1 MTFPQIAVFGQG
13 FVHLWVFTLNKAT
26 FGLHTAPSLIHTK
39 IIRTARFTKNN
50 HLLES
55 LQTPSHFFNI
65 PRNSRNMGFLD
76 NVKSFW
82 HSVTT
87 DDHYASYGSPYKN
100 STAGGSIDP
109 TSLTA
114 RLADLN
120 NSLSHSLIGSRT
132 ASTSNVAGY
141 RPGLRSLLTN
151 LINQTSDVQM
161 QTLNRE
167 GLPPLPSV
175 DSLWDRI
182 EKWLE
187 EEYPELEDSLNDG
200 ASTADLNEFERDLAV
215 GPLPVEV
222 RQYFKIHDGQF
233 RGGKPTGL
241 IMGLSLLDMESIMEE
256 YAVWAKVAERIER
269 QVVAVNQGNSLP
281 EESSSSAFSNKE
293 KQLNNFLAHQ
303 KSVPVNAVQSYYI
316 HRGWVPLVK
325 DPCGNLIGLD
335 LAPGPAG
342 LRGQIILYGRDFDT
356 KIVVASSLQEFLFQF
371 ITDLELGNYEI
382 DQSESNTDNG
392 FLDSAQ
398 NDDYMIGDEDEGN
411 GDLTFLDRD
420 GSEFGP
426 ELKGKITYIEA
437 LKRRALKKYS
447 IPNPDKFQTA
457 FTPQR
462 MPRKQPMGRPGDISP
477 SKTGSSSKLV
487 NMESSV
493 ELPKETLI
501 DDTTKSEAKA
511 STEDKE
517 VTGEVKEEVTETK
530 EEKAEDKPEESKS
543 AQTEIEL

>member
-1 MTFPQIAVFGQG
+1 
-13 FVHLWVFTLNKAT
+13 
-26 FGLHTAPSLIHTK
+26 
-39 IIRTARFTKNN
+39 
-50 HLLES
+50 
-55 LQTPSHFFNI
+55 
-65 PRNSRNMGFLD
+65 MGFLD

-120 NSLSHSLIGSRT
+120 NSLSHSLVGSRT
-132 ASTSNVAGY
+132 ASTTNVAGY

-151 LINQTSDVQM
+151 LINQSSDVQM

-167 GLPPLPSV
+167 GLPPLPSI

-200 ASTADLNEFERDLAV
+200 ASTADLNEFERDLAI

-222 RQYFKIHDGQF
+222 RQFFKIHDGQF
-233 RGGKPTGL
+233 RGGKPTGI
-241 IMGLSLLDMESIMEE
+241 IMGLTLLDIESIMEE
-256 YAVWAKVAERIER
+256 YAVWAKVAERIEK
-269 QVVAVNQGNSLP
+269 QVVAVNQQRKLP
-281 EESSSSAFSNKE
+281 EESTSASFSNNE

-303 KSVPVNAVQSYYI
+303 KSVPINAVQSYYI

-356 KIVVASSLQEFLFQF
+356 KIVVATSLQEFLFQF

-411 GDLTFLDRD
+411 GDLAFLDRD
-420 GSEFGP
+420 GSEFGA
-426 ELKGKITYIEA
+426 ELKGKISYIEA
-437 LKRRALKKYS
+437 LKRRALKRYS
-447 IPNPDKFQTA
+447 IPNADKFQTA

-462 MPRKQPMGRPGDISP
+462 VPRKQPVGRPEGSP
-477 SKTGSSSKLV
+477 SKNASTSKLV
-487 NMESSV
+487 NLESSV

-501 DDTTKSEAKA
+501 DDSSKSE
-511 STEDKE
+511 DKPSPKQE
-517 VTGEVKEEVTETK
+517 SSKSEETVEAAET
-530 EEKAEDKPEESKS
+530 KPEESKPEDKADKKGDEKTS
-543 AQTEIEL
+543 DKQTEIEL

>member
-1 MTFPQIAVFGQG
+1 
-13 FVHLWVFTLNKAT
+13 
-26 FGLHTAPSLIHTK
+26 
-39 IIRTARFTKNN
+39 
-50 HLLES
+50 
-55 LQTPSHFFNI
+55 
-65 PRNSRNMGFLD
+65 MGFLD

-120 NSLSHSLIGSRT
+120 NSLSHSLVGSRT
-132 ASTSNVAGY
+132 ASTTNVAGY

-151 LINQTSDVQM
+151 LINQSSDVQM

-167 GLPPLPSV
+167 GLPPLPSI

-200 ASTADLNEFERDLAV
+200 ASTADLNEFERDLAI

-222 RQYFKIHDGQF
+222 RQFFKIHDGQF
-233 RGGKPTGL
+233 RGGKPTGI
-241 IMGLSLLDMESIMEE
+241 IMGLTLLDIESIMEE
-256 YAVWAKVAERIER
+256 YAVWAKVAERIEK
-269 QVVAVNQGNSLP
+269 QVVAVNQQRKLP
-281 EESSSSAFSNKE
+281 EESTSASFSNNE

-303 KSVPVNAVQSYYI
+303 KSVPINAVQSYYI

-356 KIVVASSLQEFLFQF
+356 KIVVATSLQEFLFQF

-411 GDLTFLDRD
+411 GDLAFLDRD
-420 GSEFGP
+420 GSEFGA
-426 ELKGKITYIEA
+426 ELKGKISYIEA
-437 LKRRALKKYS
+437 LKRRALKRYS
-447 IPNPDKFQTA
+447 IPNADKFQTA

-462 MPRKQPMGRPGDISP
+462 VPRKQPVGRPEGSP
-477 SKTGSSSKLV
+477 SKNASTSKLV
-487 NMESSV
+487 NLESSV

-501 DDTTKSEAKA
+501 DDSSKSE
-511 STEDKE
+511 DKLSPKQE
-517 VTGEVKEEVTETK
+517 APKSEET
-530 EEKAEDKPEESKS
+530 AEAPKPEESKPEDKADKKGDEKTS
-543 AQTEIEL
+543 DKQTEIEL

>member
-1 MTFPQIAVFGQG
+1 
-13 FVHLWVFTLNKAT
+13 
-26 FGLHTAPSLIHTK
+26 
-39 IIRTARFTKNN
+39 
-50 HLLES
+50 
-55 LQTPSHFFNI
+55 
-65 PRNSRNMGFLD
+65 MGFFD
-76 NVKSFW
+76 SVKSFW

-100 STAGGSIDP
+100 STAGGSVDP
-109 TSLTA
+109 TSSTA

-120 NSLSHSLIGSRT
+120 NSLSHSLVGSRT
-132 ASTSNVAGY
+132 ASTTNVTGY
-141 RPGLRSLLTN
+141 RPGLRSLSTN
-151 LINQTSDVQM
+151 LINQTGSDVQM
-161 QTLNRE
+161 QTLNRD

-175 DSLWDRI
+175 DALWERI

-200 ASTADLNEFERDLAV
+200 ASTADLNEFERDLAI

-222 RQYFKIHDGQF
+222 RQFLKLHDGQF

-256 YAVWAKVAERIER
+256 YAVWAKVAERIEK
-269 QVVAVNQGNSLP
+269 QVIAVNHQKSLP
-281 EESSSSAFSNKE
+281 EESTSASFSQNE
-293 KQLNNFLAHQ
+293 KQLNSFLAHQ

-356 KIVVASSLQEFLFQF
+356 KIVIATNLQEFLFQF
-371 ITDLELGNYEI
+371 ITDLEVGNYQI
-382 DQSESNTDNG
+382 DQSESNADNG

-411 GDLTFLDRD
+411 GELAFLDRE
-420 GSEFGP
+420 GTEFGA

-437 LKRRALKKYS
+437 LKRRALKRYS
-447 IPNPDKFQTA
+447 IPNVDKFQTA

-462 MPRKQPMGRPGDISP
+462 VPRKQPLARPGDASP
-477 SKTGSSSKLV
+477 TRAASSSNTKLV

-501 DDTTKSEAKA
+501 DDSSKTEETKTVQADEPAEESPSKEEEASSTTEVPEAKDETTA
-511 STEDKE
+511 ST
-517 VTGEVKEEVTETK
+517 T
-530 EEKAEDKPEESKS
+530 EESKKS
-543 AQTEIEL
+543 DKHTEIEL

>member
-1 MTFPQIAVFGQG
+1 
-13 FVHLWVFTLNKAT
+13 
-26 FGLHTAPSLIHTK
+26 
-39 IIRTARFTKNN
+39 
-50 HLLES
+50 
-55 LQTPSHFFNI
+55 
-65 PRNSRNMGFLD
+65 MGFLD

-120 NSLSHSLIGSRT
+120 NSLSHSLVGSRT
-132 ASTSNVAGY
+132 ASTTNVAGY

-151 LINQTSDVQM
+151 LINQSSDVQM

-167 GLPPLPSV
+167 GLPPLPSI

-200 ASTADLNEFERDLAV
+200 ASTADLNEFERDLAI

-222 RQYFKIHDGQF
+222 RQFFKIHDGQF

-241 IMGLSLLDMESIMEE
+241 IMGLSLLDIESIMEE
-256 YAVWAKVAERIER
+256 YAVWAKVAERIEK
-269 QVVAVNQGNSLP
+269 QVVAVNQQRKLP
-281 EESSSSAFSNKE
+281 EESTSASFSNNE

-303 KSVPVNAVQSYYI
+303 KSVPINAVQSYYI
-316 HRGWVPLVK
+316 HRGWVPLIK

-356 KIVVASSLQEFLFQF
+356 KIVVATSLQEFLFQF

-411 GDLTFLDRD
+411 GDLAFLDRD
-420 GSEFGP
+420 GSEFGA
-426 ELKGKITYIEA
+426 ELKGKISYIEA
-437 LKRRALKKYS
+437 LKRRALKRYS
-447 IPNPDKFQTA
+447 IPNADKFQTA

-462 MPRKQPMGRPGDISP
+462 VPRKQPMVRPEGSP
-477 SKTGSSSKLV
+477 SKNASTSKLV
-487 NMESSV
+487 NLESSV

-501 DDTTKSEAKA
+501 DDSSKSE
-511 STEDKE
+511 DKSSPKQE
-517 VTGEVKEEVTETK
+517 APKSAEAVETQ
-530 EEKAEDKPEESKS
+530 PEESKAEDEADKKDDEKTS
-543 AQTEIEL
+543 DKQTEIEL

>member
-1 MTFPQIAVFGQG
+1 
-13 FVHLWVFTLNKAT
+13 
-26 FGLHTAPSLIHTK
+26 
-39 IIRTARFTKNN
+39 
-50 HLLES
+50 
-55 LQTPSHFFNI
+55 
-65 PRNSRNMGFLD
+65 MGFLD

-120 NSLSHSLIGSRT
+120 NSLSHSLVGSRT
-132 ASTSNVAGY
+132 ASTTNVAGY

-151 LINQTSDVQM
+151 LINQSSDVQM

-167 GLPPLPSV
+167 GLPPLPSI

-200 ASTADLNEFERDLAV
+200 ASTADLNEFERDLAI

-222 RQYFKIHDGQF
+222 RQFFKIHDGQF
-233 RGGKPTGL
+233 RGGKPTGI
-241 IMGLSLLDMESIMEE
+241 IMGLTLLDIESIMEE
-256 YAVWAKVAERIER
+256 YAVWAKVAERIEK
-269 QVVAVNQGNSLP
+269 QVVAVNQQRKLP
-281 EESSSSAFSNKE
+281 EESTSASFSNNE

-303 KSVPVNAVQSYYI
+303 KSVPINAVQSYYI

-356 KIVVASSLQEFLFQF
+356 KIVVATSLQEFLFQF

-411 GDLTFLDRD
+411 GDLAFLDRD
-420 GSEFGP
+420 GSEFGA
-426 ELKGKITYIEA
+426 ELKGKISYIEA
-437 LKRRALKKYS
+437 LKRRALKRYS
-447 IPNPDKFQTA
+447 IPNADKFQTA

-462 MPRKQPMGRPGDISP
+462 VPRKQPVGRPEGSP
-477 SKTGSSSKLV
+477 SKNASTSKLV
-487 NMESSV
+487 NLESSV

-501 DDTTKSEAKA
+501 DDSSKSE
-511 STEDKE
+511 DKPSPKQE
-517 VTGEVKEEVTETK
+517 SSKSEEAVEAAET
-530 EEKAEDKPEESKS
+530 KPEESKPEDKADKKGDEKIS
-543 AQTEIEL
+543 DKQTEIEL

>member
-1 MTFPQIAVFGQG
+1 
-13 FVHLWVFTLNKAT
+13 
-26 FGLHTAPSLIHTK
+26 
-39 IIRTARFTKNN
+39 
-50 HLLES
+50 
-55 LQTPSHFFNI
+55 
-65 PRNSRNMGFLD
+65 MGFLD

-120 NSLSHSLIGSRT
+120 NSLSHSLVGSRT
-132 ASTSNVAGY
+132 ASTTNVAGY

-151 LINQTSDVQM
+151 LINQSSDVQM

-167 GLPPLPSV
+167 GLPPLPSI

-200 ASTADLNEFERDLAV
+200 ASTADLNEFERDLAI

-222 RQYFKIHDGQF
+222 RQFFKIHDGQF

-241 IMGLSLLDMESIMEE
+241 IMGLSLLDIESIMEE
-256 YAVWAKVAERIER
+256 YAVWAKVAERIEK
-269 QVVAVNQGNSLP
+269 QVVAVNQRKKLP
-281 EESSSSAFSNKE
+281 EESTSASFSNNE

-303 KSVPVNAVQSYYI
+303 KSVPINAVQSYYI

-356 KIVVASSLQEFLFQF
+356 KIVVATSLQEFLFQF

-420 GSEFGP
+420 GSEFGT
-426 ELKGKITYIEA
+426 ELKGKISYIEA
-437 LKRRALKKYS
+437 LKRRALKRYS
-447 IPNPDKFQTA
+447 IPNAEKFQTA

-462 MPRKQPMGRPGDISP
+462 VPRKQPMGRPEGSP
-477 SKTGSSSKLV
+477 SKNASTSKLV
-487 NMESSV
+487 NLESSV

-501 DDTTKSEAKA
+501 DDSSKSE
-511 STEDKE
+511 DKPSPKQE
-517 VTGEVKEEVTETK
+517 APKSEETVEAV
-530 EEKAEDKPEESKS
+530 EAQPEESKAEDEADKKGDEKTS
-543 AQTEIEL
+543 DKQTEIEL

>member
-1 MTFPQIAVFGQG
+1 
-13 FVHLWVFTLNKAT
+13 
-26 FGLHTAPSLIHTK
+26 
-39 IIRTARFTKNN
+39 
-50 HLLES
+50 
-55 LQTPSHFFNI
+55 
-65 PRNSRNMGFLD
+65 MGFFD

-109 TSLTA
+109 TSSTA

-120 NSLSHSLIGSRT
+120 NSLSHSLVGSRT
-132 ASTSNVAGY
+132 ASTTNVAGY
-141 RPGLRSLLTN
+141 RPGLRSLSTN
-151 LINQTSDVQM
+151 LINQGGDVQM

-167 GLPPLPSV
+167 GLPPLPSIG
-175 DSLWDRI
+175 SLWERI

-200 ASTADLNEFERDLAV
+200 ASTADLNEFEKDLAI

-222 RQYFKIHDGQF
+222 RQFFKIHDGQF

-241 IMGLSLLDMESIMEE
+241 IMGLTFLDMESIMEE
-256 YAVWAKVAERIER
+256 YAVWAKVAERIEK
-269 QVVAVNQGNSLP
+269 QVIAINHQKSLP
-281 EESSSSAFSNKE
+281 EEASLASFINSE
-293 KQLNNFLAHQ
+293 RQLNNFLAHQ

-342 LRGQIILYGRDFDT
+342 VRGQIILFGRDFDT
-356 KIVVASSLQEFLFQF
+356 KVVIANSLQEFLFQF
-371 ITDLELGNYEI
+371 VTDLEVGNFQI

-411 GDLTFLDRD
+411 GELAFLDRD
-420 GSEFGP
+420 GGEFGS
-426 ELKGKITYIEA
+426 ELRGKLSYIEV
-437 LKRRALKKYS
+437 LKRRALKRYS
-447 IPNPDKFQTA
+447 VPNADKFQTA
-457 FTPQR
+457 FTPHAVRKRPQR
-462 MPRKQPMGRPGDISP
+462 PAEGISP
-477 SKTGSSSKLV
+477 SRSGGSTAKLV
-487 NMESSV
+487 NIDSSV

-501 DDTTKSEAKA
+501 DDSSKGDETKVTSKDDDSAEGKLDTQKKDVAMNKKELTDEAPANNSDDTSEEKKENKNSEAQA
-511 STEDKE
+511 E
-517 VTGEVKEEVTETK
+517 V
-530 EEKAEDKPEESKS
+530 
-543 AQTEIEL
+543 EL

>member
-1 MTFPQIAVFGQG
+1 
-13 FVHLWVFTLNKAT
+13 
-26 FGLHTAPSLIHTK
+26 
-39 IIRTARFTKNN
+39 
-50 HLLES
+50 
-55 LQTPSHFFNI
+55 
-65 PRNSRNMGFLD
+65 MGFLD

-151 LINQTSDVQM
+151 LINQSSDVQM

-356 KIVVASSLQEFLFQF
+356 KIVLASSLQEFLFQF

-462 MPRKQPMGRPGDISP
+462 MPRKQPMGRPGEISP

-517 VTGEVKEEVTETK
+517 VTGEVKEEVTETEAK
-530 EEKAEDKPEESKS
+530 EDKAEDKPEESKS

>member
-1 MTFPQIAVFGQG
+1 
-13 FVHLWVFTLNKAT
+13 
-26 FGLHTAPSLIHTK
+26 
-39 IIRTARFTKNN
+39 
-50 HLLES
+50 
-55 LQTPSHFFNI
+55 
-65 PRNSRNMGFLD
+65 MGFFD

-100 STAGGSIDP
+100 STAGGSVDP
-109 TSLTA
+109 LSSTA

-120 NSLSHSLIGSRT
+120 NSLSHSLVGSRT
-132 ASTSNVAGY
+132 ASSTNVAGY
-141 RPGLRSLLTN
+141 RPGLRSLSTN
-151 LINQTSDVQM
+151 LINQQGGDVQM
-161 QTLNRE
+161 QTLNRD
-167 GLPPLPSV
+167 GLPPLPSIE
-175 DSLWDRI
+175 SLWARI

-200 ASTADLNEFERDLAV
+200 VSSADLNEFERDLSI

-222 RQYFKIHDGQF
+222 RQFFKMHDGQF

-241 IMGLSLLDMESIMEE
+241 IMGLNLLDMESIMEE

-269 QVVAVNQGNSLP
+269 QVVAVNQQKSIP
-281 EESSSSAFSNKE
+281 EQSSSASFINSE
-293 KQLNNFLAHQ
+293 RQLNNFLAHQ

-356 KIVVASSLQEFLFQF
+356 KIVIASCLQEFLFQF
-371 ITDLELGNYEI
+371 VTDLEVGNFQI
-382 DQSESNTDNG
+382 DQSETLADNG
-392 FLDSAQ
+392 FLDSTQ

-411 GDLTFLDRD
+411 GELAFLDRD
-420 GSEFGP
+420 GGEFGP
-426 ELKGKITYIEA
+426 ELKGKISYIEA
-437 LKRRALKKYS
+437 LKRRALKRYGIS
-447 IPNPDKFQTA
+447 NVDKFQTA

-462 MPRKQPMGRPGDISP
+462 TPRKQPPPRGSELAASR
-477 SKTGSSSKLV
+477 TGSSSTKLV

-501 DDTTKSEAKA
+501 DDTTDSKKEEATLKEEATPKEEEASHEDPLLSGEEGAEDLPEVEAKA
-511 STEDKE
+511 ETKTDDKE
-517 VTGEVKEEVTETK
+517 ETTGAGDKTEE
-530 EEKAEDKPEESKS
+530 
-543 AQTEIEL
+543 QTEIAL

>member
-1 MTFPQIAVFGQG
+1 
-13 FVHLWVFTLNKAT
+13 
-26 FGLHTAPSLIHTK
+26 
-39 IIRTARFTKNN
+39 
-50 HLLES
+50 
-55 LQTPSHFFNI
+55 
-65 PRNSRNMGFLD
+65 MGFLD

-109 TSLTA
+109 TSSTA

-120 NSLSHSLIGSRT
+120 NSSSHSLVGSRT
-132 ASTSNVAGY
+132 ASTTNVAGY
-141 RPGLRSLLTN
+141 RPGLRSSSTN
-151 LINQTSDVQM
+151 LINQSSDVQM

-167 GLPPLPSV
+167 GLPPLPSI

-200 ASTADLNEFERDLAV
+200 ASTADLNEFERDLAI

-222 RQYFKIHDGQF
+222 RQFFKIHDGQF

-241 IMGLSLLDMESIMEE
+241 IMGLSLLDIESIMEE
-256 YAVWAKVAERIER
+256 YAVWAKVAERIEK
-269 QVVAVNQGNSLP
+269 QVVAVNQRKKLP
-281 EESSSSAFSNKE
+281 EESTSASFSNNE

-303 KSVPVNAVQSYYI
+303 KSVPINAVQSYYI

-356 KIVVASSLQEFLFQF
+356 KIVVATSLQEFLFQF

-420 GSEFGP
+420 GSEFGT
-426 ELKGKITYIEA
+426 ELKGKISYIEA
-437 LKRRALKKYS
+437 LKRRALKRYS
-447 IPNPDKFQTA
+447 IPNAEKFQTA

-462 MPRKQPMGRPGDISP
+462 VPRKQPMGRPEGSP
-477 SKTGSSSKLV
+477 SKNASTSKLV
-487 NMESSV
+487 NLESSV

-501 DDTTKSEAKA
+501 DDSSKSE
-511 STEDKE
+511 DKPSPKQE
-517 VTGEVKEEVTETK
+517 APKSEETVEAV
-530 EEKAEDKPEESKS
+530 EAQPEESKAEDEADKKGDEKTS
-543 AQTEIEL
+543 DKQTEIEL